1 VLRLAFVG
9 QRAFFHYCSLQEEAE
24 GIEPRFF
31 EHLHAEDPEP
41 LCRELTEWGADVVW
55 VWRPE
60 VIDPG
65 GFANLD
71 ALTIGYA
78 TEPLPRPGR
87 RSHPD
92 LDERL
97 EHLHLADPDN
107 FDRIISF
114 DPIIVPTIQGHMP
127 VWRSLPIP
135 VADSYYR
142 PVTRMARRRPR
153 VLFTGRSTP
162 RRQEWLDPVKHR
174 FDVLHIEHGMTDAE
188 LIEQFDRVD
197 LGLNLH
203 NHPYPT
209 YENRV
214 SAYLA
219 AGLLVASEPLSPN
232 HGLVPGTDFIEVRTP
247 YDIPRTLEEL
257 EVTPEAFYEVR
268 VSGRMQAER
277 FRASRVYPRV
287 VADLMA
293 DVAAFGGRRRST

>member
-1 VLRLAFVG
+1 MLRLAFVG
-9 QRAFFHYCSLQEEAE
+9 QRAYFHYCSLQEEAG
-24 GIEPRFF
+24 GIQPRFF
-31 EHLHAEDPEP
+31 EHVHAEDPEP
-41 LCRELTEWGADVVW
+41 LRAALADWGADVIW

-60 VIDPG
+60 VIEPG
-65 GFANLD
+65 GFDGLG

-87 RSHPD
+87 PSHPD

-97 EHLHLADPDN
+97 EHLRMADPAN
-107 FDRIISF
+107 FDRIVSF
-114 DPIIVPTIQGHMP
+114 DPIIAPTIERHMP

-142 PVTRMARRRPR
+142 PVVRSARPR
-153 VLFTGRSTP
+153 PRLLFTGRSTL

-197 LGLNLH
+197 VGLNLH
-203 NHPYPT
+203 NHAYPT

-219 AGLLVASEPLSPN
+219 AGLLVVSEPVSPR
-232 HGLVPGTDFIEVRTP
+232 HGLVPGTDYLEARTP

-257 EVTPEAFYEVR
+257 EVSPDAYWEVR

-287 VADLMA
+287 VRDLVA
-293 DVAAFGGRRRST
+293 DVAAAGGRRR